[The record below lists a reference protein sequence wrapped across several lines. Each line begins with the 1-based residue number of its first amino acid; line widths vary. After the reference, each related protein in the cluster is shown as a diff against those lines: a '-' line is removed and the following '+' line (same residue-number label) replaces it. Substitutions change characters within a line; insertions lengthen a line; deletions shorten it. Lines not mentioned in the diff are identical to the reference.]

1 MAGRMKKLINKLISG
16 CQKAYQNTAN
26 IGEILLDILETI
38 AICNYHKKTAIILLI
53 DFSKAFD
60 SISHDYIYESLK
72 FFNFGEYF
80 IKIVKTMLTGRT
92 CTVMVDG
99 YETKPFRIERG
110 VPQGDTASPYLFILV
125 LEILLL
131 RIMLDDNVTKIKLTH
146 PTHNKEDGGHLPIP
160 PLQCFTDDMTCVIEE
175 TEKNLIMMK
184 TILSGQEINEGKT
197 RVIRIGDR
205 LDSKHALTNKVKF
218 IYTTNF

>member
-1 MAGRMKKLINKLISG
+1 M
-16 CQKAYQNTAN
+16 NTT
-26 IGEILLDILETI
+26 ILETI

-125 LEILLL
+125 LEIL
-131 RIMLDDNVTKIKLTH
+131 
-146 PTHNKEDGGHLPIP
+146 
-160 PLQCFTDDMTCVIEE
+160 
-175 TEKNLIMMK
+175 
-184 TILSGQEINEGKT
+184 
-197 RVIRIGDR
+197 
-205 LDSKHALTNKVKF
+205 
-218 IYTTNF
+218 